1 MLKKYLNVSDKE
13 ITPIKLIVLSF
24 IFVILVGT
32 FLLMLPIASKSGH
45 YTSFIDALFT
55 STSATCVTGLVV
67 FDTYNYWSNFGQFI
81 ILLLIQIG
89 GLGLLTL
96 TTFFT
101 SFFSKKLGFKTLQ
114 LAQESINLN
123 SIGDISNVIKKVVVF
138 SISFE
143 LIGAILLSFVFIPE
157 YGIKGIYIS
166 IFLAISSFCN
176 AGFDILGFKGQF
188 SSLSSYYDNPI
199 VIFTISILIII
210 GGVGFIVWNDI
221 YNYKKNKKLLLHTK
235 VVFISTVS
243 LIFLGT
249 IIFYTTEFNNN
260 KTIGDFNIFDKFMNS
275 FFHSVSTRTA
285 GFNTINMND
294 LTSIS
299 KLFSIIFMFIGAAPG
314 STGGGIKVTTFYVLF
329 MTVVSVIKADN
340 QTVVL
345 GRRVNKHTVY
355 RAISTFSTALVIIS
369 IVFFILYYTNA
380 YSITITP
387 INYLFETVSAFATVG
402 LSSGITTFL
411 ENHNKLLLVVTM
423 FIGRVGCL
431 SIFIAIFKKSNYNK
445 NVRKINPEGI
455 IIVG

>member
-1 MLKKYLNVSDKE
+1 MLKKCLNVSDKE
-13 ITPIKLIVLSF
+13 ISPIKLIVLSF

-32 FLLMLPIASKSGH
+32 FLLMLPIASKSRN

-55 STSATCVTGLVV
+55 STSATCVTGLIV
-67 FDTYNYWSNFGQFI
+67 FDTYTYWSNFGQII

-114 LAQESINLN
+114 LAQESISLN
-123 SIGDISNVIKKVVVF
+123 SIGDISNIIKKVVVF

-143 LIGAILLSFVFIPE
+143 LIGAIFLSFVFIPE
-157 YGIKGIYIS
+157 YGFHGIYVA

-199 VIFTISILIII
+199 VLFTLSILIII
-210 GGVGFIVWNDI
+210 GGLGFIVWNDI
-221 YNYKKNKKLLLHTK
+221 YNYKKNRKLLLHTK
-235 VVFISTVS
+235 VVFISTVC

-249 IIFYTTEFNNN
+249 IIFYITEFNNS
-260 KTIGDFNIFDKFMNS
+260 KTIGDFNIFNKFLNS

-294 LTSIS
+294 LTSIT

-329 MTVVSVIKADN
+329 MTVLSVIKADN

-369 IVFFILYYTNA
+369 VVFFILYYTNEA
-380 YSITITP
+380 SIIVTP

-402 LSSGITTFL
+402 LSSGVTGLL
-411 ENHNKLLLVVTM
+411 ESHNKFLLIVTM

-431 SIFIAIFKKSNYNK
+431 SIFIAIFKKTKSNK
-445 NVRKINPEGI
+445 NVHKINPEGM